1 MILREVINPDRD
13 HVGAIVATLVP
24 LIGGESD
31 PLVLGSA
38 ILALGLASDRD
49 AIIAICR
56 HSKHDDEGVRL
67 AVAKALPP
75 IYRDEIEAGSYIPTL
90 LALSSDTDDDVR
102 EWACLDLARLLDDDT
117 PELRSALA
125 ARLHDPHEG
134 TRCEAIVGLASRH
147 DPRALP
153 PLLAM
158 LEEGSSLMLLVEA
171 AAWIGDASLVPHLL
185 DFASDDEVEAALDR
199 CDPKRRARREAR
211 NAALVEALAAHGI
224 EATVNPE
231 AFDDEISWVSPN
243 GNRQAVIEHVLARP
257 DVNGD
262 IQATAAR
269 LAQP

>member
-24 LIGGESD
+24 RIGGESD

-171 AAWIGDASLVPHLL
+171 AAWIGDASLVSHLL

-199 CDPKRRARREAR
+199 CDPKRRAPRSPQRRPRRGARGAR
-211 NAALVEALAAHGI
+211 NR
-224 EATVNPE
+224 
-231 AFDDEISWVSPN
+231 
-243 GNRQAVIEHVLARP
+243 GNREP
-257 DVNGD
+257 
-262 IQATAAR
+262 
-269 LAQP
+269 